1 MSKIAV
7 VLFNL
12 GGPDSKQAI
21 EPFLMN
27 FFTDKNI
34 IRAPYP
40 VRWCLAKLISK
51 KRSKQE
57 AGESYAELGDRSPLL
72 DNSQAQATALEK
84 LLSKDKDNQYKVFVC
99 MRYWHPMAD
108 EVAGQVKEFGADK
121 VVMLPLYP
129 QFSTTTTRSSFQAWD
144 KAVRKHGLTAPRNGI
159 CCYPW
164 EAGFINASVDKIS
177 KVYKQSLKKYE
188 GKNPPRILFS
198 AHGLPEKVVNAGDP
212 YQWQCEQGA
221 EKIVAALKAKDK
233 LFENVDWQI
242 CYQSRVGPLK
252 WIGPST
258 EEALKKAVEDEVPVV
273 IYPHAFTQEHVET
286 LVEIDIEYR
295 ELAEEWGIVGMDKV
309 DTVGIHKAF
318 IEGLGTLVQQSLK
331 QEGVLPDGGVRLCP
345 KNWSDCCQNIKGAK

>member
-1 MSKIAV
+1 MKTPTKTAV

-12 GGPDSKQAI
+12 GGPDSKEAI

-40 VRWCLAKLISK
+40 VRWCLAKMISR
-51 KRSKQE
+51 KRSKKE
-57 AGESYAELGDRSPLL
+57 AGESYAELGDKSPLL
-72 DNSQAQATALEK
+72 ENSTKQAKALK
-84 LLSKDKDNQYKVFVC
+84 KALNADKNNQYEVFVC

-108 EVAGQVKEFGADK
+108 EIVQKVKKWGADQ
-121 VVMLPLYP
+121 VVLLPLYP
-129 QFSTTTTRSSFQAWD
+129 QFSTTTTRSSFEDWD
-144 KAVRKHGLTAPRNGI
+144 KAVKKHDLAIPSSGI

-164 EAGFINASVDKIS
+164 ESGFIQASADNILKI
-177 KVYKQSLKKYE
+177 YKKALKTYK
-188 GKNPPRILFS
+188 GKKLPRVLFS
-198 AHGLPEKVVNAGDP
+198 AHGLPEKIVKAGDP

-221 EKIVAALKAKDK
+221 EKIAKAMGVKN
-233 LFENVDWQI
+233 LDWEI

-258 EEALKKAVEDEVPVV
+258 EDALKKAVADEVPVV

-295 ELAEEWGIVGMDKV
+295 ELAEEWGIVGMEKV
-309 DTVGIHKAF
+309 DTVGTHKAF
-318 IEGLGTLVQQSLK
+318 IEGLSKLVQQSLK
-331 QEGVLPDGGVRLCP
+331 QECVLPDGGKRLCP
-345 KNWSDCCQNIKGAK
+345 KNWSECCQA